1 MAKKSFPI
9 KRVLLL
15 LICSSFLIHVSRAD
29 PTNKVS
35 LSNNPLQSDTLKVSD
50 KWFAW
55 DKTEHLG
62 VSAFLSG
69 VSYSV
74 FRDFYYNKKESS
86 VYFSASLTFSVGLG
100 KEFYDKKAPES
111 KFSYKDLVADI
122 LGIGLGLWI
131 ATR

>member
-1 MAKKSFPI
+1 MAKKGFPI
-9 KRVLLL
+9 KRALLL
-15 LICSSFLIHVSRAD
+15 LIWSSFLIHLSWAD
-29 PTNKVS
+29 PAHKVA
-35 LSNNPLQSDTLKVSD
+35 LSDNPLQSDTLKVSD
-50 KWFAW
+50 KWFARE
-55 DKTEHLG
+55 KIEHLG

-86 VYFSASLTFSVGLG
+86 AYFSASLTFSAGLG
-100 KEFYDKKAPES
+100 KEFYDRKTPKGR
-111 KFSYKDLVADI
+111 FSYKDLAADI

>member
-1 MAKKSFPI
+1 M
-9 KRVLLL
+9 LW
-15 LICSSFLIHVSRAD
+15 SSFLIHISWAD

-55 DKTEHLG
+55 DKGEHLG

-86 VYFSASLTFSVGLG
+86 VYFSASLTFSAGLG
-100 KEFYDKKAPES
+100 KEFYDKKAPEG

-122 LGIGLGLWI
+122 LWIGLGLWI